1 MPSGQSLTGEKGGVN
16 TPSRVV
22 YLIVRSDKR
31 AGVLPGCPSPT
42 DSEVNKKQSSSMR
55 ELWKPFIWP
64 FIVVVVVVS
73 VCYYEMLCISSRS
86 LAVPRCFLFFFCP
99 AGSLRC
105 VSLYWSSAVSL
116 MAQSSSFYPI
126 KSTQWR
132 HEEVARTIELAEEV
146 GQTIELTEEVGQR
159 TCALE
164 ILVWHYIITAHR
176 HSYRYMYKIYTPESP
191 GCYNFNHIWPYT
203 GKS

>member
-1 MPSGQSLTGEKGGVN
+1 MPCGQSLTGEKGGVN

-22 YLIVRSDKR
+22 YLMVRSDKR

-86 LAVPRCFLFFFCP
+86 LAVPRCFLFFFAP
-99 AGSLRC
+99 QDH
-105 VSLYWSSAVSL
+105 SAVFLSIDPQPWASWRRAPL
-116 MAQSSSFYPI
+116 FILSS
-126 KSTQWR
+126 
-132 HEEVARTIELAEEV
+132 
-146 GQTIELTEEVGQR
+146 QR
-159 TCALE
+159 SDVT
-164 ILVWHYIITAHR
+164 R
-176 HSYRYMYKIYTPESP
+176 R
-191 GCYNFNHIWPYT
+191 WPVPLSSRRRW
-203 GKS
+203 GKPLSSRRRWGSEHVLSKY